1 MKPLLFSLFDSSDIA
16 RRLQETLH
24 VDAGEVSLHC
34 FPDKE
39 RYVKINSEIKNR
51 SLLVVDSLNQPDEK
65 ILPLLFFA
73 KTAKELG
80 AKKIGLIAPYLS
92 YLRQDKRFHQGEAIT
107 SRYFA
112 ELLSNSFDWLMTIDP
127 HLHRYHSLDDIY
139 SIPTFTLHATTPIA
153 TWIKNH
159 VPKPMIIGPDV
170 ESEQWVAEIAEK
182 GSFPYVILEKAR
194 HGDKEVTISV
204 PTISELKSSTP
215 VLVDDIISTARTMIE
230 TVKHLQQ
237 AGVKSVVC
245 IGVHALFAEEAYSL
259 LSEMEGVQVV
269 TCNTILHVTNT
280 IDVSDLVEGA
290 LVKNKLA
297 ALKSKR
303 Q

>member
-1 MKPLLFSLFDSSDIA
+1 
-16 RRLQETLH
+16 
-24 VDAGEVSLHC
+24 
-34 FPDKE
+34 
-39 RYVKINSEIKNR
+39 
-51 SLLVVDSLNQPDEK
+51 
-65 ILPLLFFA
+65 
-73 KTAKELG
+73 
-80 AKKIGLIAPYLS
+80 
-92 YLRQDKRFHQGEAIT
+92 
-107 SRYFA
+107 
-112 ELLSNSFDWLMTIDP
+112 
-127 HLHRYHSLDDIY
+127 
-139 SIPTFTLHATTPIA
+139 
-153 TWIKNH
+153 
-159 VPKPMIIGPDV
+159 
-170 ESEQWVAEIAEK
+170 
-182 GSFPYVILEKAR
+182 
-194 HGDKEVTISV
+194 
-204 PTISELKSSTP
+204 
-215 VLVDDIISTARTMIE
+215 MIE